1 MTLRSFL
8 LFIGTILIS
17 SAAQAYVPPY
27 WMIMSRTAENH
38 GRGIVVV
45 DQDVIFSHAQEPL
58 IVNERWII
66 QGENAL
72 RVEVTGRKQL
82 KDLIRLTYVYQ
93 NGRRYFVDEN
103 GVRKS
108 EKIPDN
114 FFEPY
119 FHFRFSKNMK
129 PLLVS
134 HNIAPAI
141 SLKSEPHRYSEK
153 KPLPEP
159 EPYVRLSRVGGT
171 ISYAIGTP
179 SPADSSDAYPGIWI
193 EQDRFVIRKL
203 RLPSQLEIS
212 ANNYKAYTQN
222 LFLPQERTVT
232 WQGQVFKILTSSASG
247 AGGPKTTTALES
259 TSLNFGENPKLSR
272 LLPEDPI
279 IKDFY
284 IRLR

>member
-1 MTLRSFL
+1 MILRSVLFFISL
-8 LFIGTILIS
+8 LFIS
-17 SAAQAYVPPY
+17 SAAHAYIPPY

-38 GRGIVVV
+38 GRGIVIV
-45 DQDVIFSHAQEPL
+45 DQDVIFSHSQEPQ

-66 QGENAL
+66 QGESSL
-72 RVEVTGRKQL
+72 RLEVTGRKQL
-82 KDLIRLTYVYQ
+82 KDVIRLTYVYQ
-93 NGRRYFVDEN
+93 NGRRYFIDEN

-119 FHFRFSKNMK
+119 FHFRYSKNIK
-129 PLLVS
+129 PILVS
-134 HNIAPAI
+134 QNIAPAA

-153 KPLPEP
+153 RPLPEP
-159 EPYVRLSRVGGT
+159 DSYVRLSRVGGT

-179 SPADSSDAYPGIWI
+179 SPVDTQDAYPGIWI

-212 ANNYKAYTQN
+212 ANNYKSYTQN
-222 LFLPQERTVT
+222 LFLPQERTVS
-232 WQGQVFKILTSSASG
+232 WQGQVFKILLSSANAG
-247 AGGPKTTTALES
+247 GGPKTTAALDS
-259 TSLNFGENPKLSR
+259 GSLNFGENPKLSR
-272 LLPEDPI
+272 LLPEDAI